1 MGARVVLSFGNAI
14 VTEFALAKPVVVVGR
29 HPDCDVVIDH
39 PAISVRH
46 MLFRIM
52 GTTVFA
58 EDLASTNGTKING
71 LVAYHQV
78 LHHLDLIELGL
89 HKLHFY
95 DDALLVGGVAD
106 LESTV
111 HTEHER
117 TMLEANV
124 KPPTDPAPPAPA
136 PRRGDDDLSRTVSIG
151 LHVPP
156 ESGRGARPGARL
168 ALQVRGGESEGQVIA
183 LDKANT
189 MIGPA
194 GGDNA
199 LVVRRGA
206 AIYLMRFS
214 GHHAPRMNGTELG
227 PGTHPIAPQ
236 DVIDVGG
243 SSFRVIEIE

>member
-1 MGARVVLSFGNAI
+1 MGVRVVLSFGNSI
-14 VTEFALAKPVVVVGR
+14 VTEFALEKPVVVVGR
-29 HPDCDVVIDH
+29 HPDCDIVIDH

-78 LHHLDLIELGL
+78 VHHLDLIELGL

-95 DDALLVGGVAD
+95 DDALLVGGVSD

-117 TMLEANV
+117 TMMEAHV
-124 KPPTDPAPPAPA
+124 KPPPIPAPPP

-151 LHVPP
+151 AHVPAP
-156 ESGRGARPGARL
+156 PGPVMRPGARI
-168 ALQVRGGESEGQVIA
+168 ALQVRSGVGQGQVIV

-199 LVVRRGA
+199 LVVKRGA
-206 AIYLMRFS
+206 ALYLMRFS
-214 GHHAPRMNGTELG
+214 GHNAPRMNGAELG

-243 SSFRVIEIE
+243 SSFQVIEIE